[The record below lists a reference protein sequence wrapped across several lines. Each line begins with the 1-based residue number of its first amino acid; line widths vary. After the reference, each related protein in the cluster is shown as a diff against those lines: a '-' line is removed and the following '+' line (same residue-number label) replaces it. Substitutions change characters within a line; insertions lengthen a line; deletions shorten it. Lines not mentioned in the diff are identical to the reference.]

1 MGFDDAAVMQVALDA
16 ADDIDQNG
24 AEINVADAR
33 ETCVHGACGGGVGA
47 AELAEVME
55 AWAPKVAETKA
66 AELEAEETKATEPM
80 AVEQTEEVE
89 EVEEEVEEVEEAG
102 EAEEVESNPVVV
114 SGGAGVQRRW
124 RGRTATRT
132 TVFGRGILSSGA
144 GVGARRREQPYSA
157 AGCCRQTRKCACAPI
172 VRATTSRTANPRS

>member
-1 MGFDDAAVMQVALDA
+1 MVEAA
-16 ADDIDQNG
+16 
-24 AEINVADAR
+24 
-33 ETCVHGACGGGVGA
+33 
-47 AELAEVME
+47 
-55 AWAPKVAETKA
+55 APKVAEPKA

-80 AVEQTEEVE
+80 AEEQAEEEE
-89 EVEEEVEEVEEAG
+89 EVEEEVEKAEEAEETDKAE

-114 SGGAGVQRRW
+114 SRGAGVQRCW
-124 RGRTATRT
+124 RGRTATKT